1 MKPLKGYGLFMYN
14 LCEKTGLYFS
24 KHLWLYWIL
33 VFTWA
38 LPTTII
44 GLLVTLVMII
54 IGKKPERY
62 GHSYR
67 FAFGKPWG
75 GITLGLMFM
84 QDGKKYGSTAMHEY
98 GHVHQIIL
106 GPLFLPLVG
115 IPSFLRAT
123 WRTYTKKTN
132 LSPYDEIWFER
143 SASDLGS
150 LIVTGKR
157 KYNK

>member
-54 IGKKPERY
+54 LGKKPERY

-67 FAFGKPWG
+67 FTFGKPWG

-84 QDGKKYGSTAMHEY
+84 QDGEKYDSTAMHEY

-106 GPLFLPLVG
+106 GPFFLFLVG
-115 IPSFLRAT
+115 IPSLIRANIL
-123 WRTYTKKTN
+123 YALPIKHK
-132 LSPYDEIWFER
+132 PYDEIWFER

-157 KYNK
+157 EYNK

>member
-1 MKPLKGYGLFMYN
+1 MRPLKGYGLFMYN

-24 KHLWLYWIL
+24 KHLWLYWLL

-38 LPTTII
+38 LPTTLI
-44 GLLVTLVMII
+44 GLLITLVMLIT
-54 IGKKPERY
+54 GKKAERY

-67 FAFGKPWG
+67 FAFGKHWG
-75 GITLGLMFM
+75 GVTLGLMFM
-84 QDGKKYGSTAMHEY
+84 QDEKSHQGTAMHEY

-106 GPLFLPLVG
+106 GPFALLLCN
-115 IPSFLRAT
+115 IPSAVRY
-123 WRTYTKKTN
+123 WYRTFAKKIKHR
-132 LSPYDEIWFER
+132 PYDEIWFER

-157 KYNK
+157 MYNK